1 MLRILLVYDN
11 FQELTAVELVLKK
24 IGFDVL
30 GITSEFSLAEQL
42 LAFNPQIVIA
52 QGKSAK
58 VSSSGVGRR
67 LRESLR
73 WDGQSILV
81 FFADSKPQPSEI
93 LKMRMDVG
101 LEYPVISTQLVQ
113 VISQLAGLDSNL
125 LLDKLIKSANQDVD
139 NVSENMGGV
148 SDSKESSS
156 GDSVFVSGSSGID
169 PSETARV
176 ISNREFPSAPLAPI
190 QDPVLQELEAM
201 LTGKPKPIEVPAI
214 KDSKRAQVYAS
225 ILKNQPPLEP
235 QSFTKRDAKARLR
248 ELVQPLSKESFRNQ
262 DDLRREFVKALFKR
276 GT

>member
-11 FQELTAVELVLKK
+11 FQELTAIELVLKK

-42 LAFNPQIVIA
+42 LAFNPQIVIS
-52 QGKSAK
+52 QGRSAK
-58 VSSSGVGRR
+58 VSSAGVGRR

-101 LEYPVISTQLVQ
+101 LEYPATPTQLIQ
-113 VISQLAGLDSNL
+113 VISQLAGLDSNQ
-125 LLDKLIKSANQDVD
+125 LLDKLVKSASQ
-139 NVSENMGGV
+139 ET
-148 SDSKESSS
+148 SDDAEGTTRGAMESQST
-156 GDSVFVSGSSGID
+156 DSVFVSGSSGME
-169 PSETARV
+169 PPETAQV
-176 ISNREFPSAPLAPI
+176 ISNRDRPTQPMSSI
-190 QDPVLQELEAM
+190 QDPVLQELEDM
-201 LTGKPKPIEVPAI
+201 LTGKPKRAEAPAI
-214 KDSKRAQVYAS
+214 QDSKRAQVYAS
-225 ILKNQPPLEP
+225 ILKNQPPLEA
-235 QSFTKRDAKARLR
+235 QSFTKQDAKARLR
-248 ELVQPLSKESFRNQ
+248 DLVEPMSKESFRNQ

>member
-1 MLRILLVYDN
+1 MLRILLAYDN

-58 VSSSGVGRR
+58 VSSAGVGRR

-101 LEYPVISTQLVQ
+101 LEYPVTSTQLIQ
-113 VISQLAGLDSNL
+113 VISQLASLDSNQ
-125 LLDKLIKSANQDVD
+125 LLDKLIKSTNQESEATTD
-139 NVSENMGGV
+139 NARGAQDSQEN
-148 SDSKESSS
+148 S
-156 GDSVFVSGSSGID
+156 GSVFVSGSSGME
-169 PSETARV
+169 PAETAQV
-176 ISNREFPSAPLAPI
+176 ISSREDVPTVPVTPI
-190 QDPVLQELEAM
+190 QDPILQELEAM
-201 LTGKPKPIEVPAI
+201 LSGKARPLEVPAI
-214 KDSKRAQVYAS
+214 QDSKRAQVYAS
-225 ILKNQPPLEP
+225 ILKNQPPLEV

-248 ELVQPLSKESFRNQ
+248 DLVEPLSKESFRNQ

>member
-58 VSSSGVGRR
+58 VSSAGVGRR

-81 FFADSKPQPSEI
+81 FYADSKPQPSEI

-101 LEYPVISTQLVQ
+101 LEYPVIPTQLVQ
-113 VISQLAGLDSNL
+113 VISQLAGLDSNQ
-125 LLDKLIKSANQDVD
+125 LLDKLIKSSNQEGDS
-139 NVSENMGGV
+139 NSENRNAATNLQENTA
-148 SDSKESSS
+148 S
-156 GDSVFVSGSSGID
+156 DSVFVSGSSGID
-169 PSETARV
+169 PSESTQV
-176 ISNREFPSAPLAPI
+176 ISSRESLSLPSTPI
-190 QDPVLQELEAM
+190 QDPVLQELEEM
-201 LTGKPKPIEVPAI
+201 LTGKTKLTERPLIQ
-214 KDSKRAQVYAS
+214 DSKRAQVYAN

-248 ELVQPLSKESFRNQ
+248 ELVQPMSKEGFRNQ